1 MHLITGYA
9 GKAHITAADQGAFN
23 AAVVSAGKVVLP
35 TGEKFRAEK
44 INNGLIKIHSGDAM
58 INGRHANIPH
68 GESESVVIDSCGNGL
83 QRKDIVAIRYEKNVD
98 TLVESAKLIVLK
110 GTPGGNDADYP
121 SHYDGSILDGETMC
135 DLPLYGI
142 WIAGEEIRE
151 IKQIFHQTE
160 NVAQMNEVVSQIS
173 ETMDTLADISQED
186 VEFTADATHIWGY
199 VSGLDSHLAR
209 KATEADGGAAKSAK
223 ITVKPGETYRITA
236 DRGYYTEIGG
246 GCPLIATVWAMTDG
260 SSTDS
265 FGIMR
270 DAYYPLKNTSNVYL
284 VTVPANCT
292 HLLVNSC
299 SDTLEIKKVISK
311 DSPGGV
317 ATLWK
322 GAFYE
327 QYSGVNFSA
336 PQKYWHDGC
345 LTLLIDCVRTNI
357 GNTQQ
362 FPHSKTVLL
371 NLSRTHILYT
381 DPGSGNVYSAY
392 YGGDEMSYGSAY
404 EKFSEKPGGFGD
416 IIDITAAVEPLTT
429 TNYARVSVT
438 KNDACQ
444 YVITSIYAIMP
455 KEG

>member
-44 INNGLIKIHSGDAM
+44 INNGLIKIHSGDAL
-58 INGRHANIPH
+58 INGRHANMPR
-68 GESESVVIDSCGNGL
+68 GESESVAIDACGNGL
-83 QRKDIVAIRYEKNVD
+83 QRKDIIAIRYEKNMD
-98 TLVESAKLIVLK
+98 TLVESAKLAVLK
-110 GTPGGNDADYP
+110 GTTVINNAEYP
-121 SHYDGSILDGETMC
+121 RYADGSVLDGESVC
-135 DLPLYGI
+135 DLPLYGV
-142 WIAGEEIRE
+142 WVAGEEIRE
-151 IKQIFHQTE
+151 IKQLFRQTE

-186 VEFTADATHIWGY
+186 VEFTADTTHIWGY
-199 VSGLDSHLAR
+199 VTGMDSHLAR
-209 KATEADGGAAKSAK
+209 METEADGGNAKSAK

-260 SSTDS
+260 GLTDS

-270 DAYYPLKNTSNVYL
+270 DTYYPLKNTSNVYL

-299 SDTLEIKKVISK
+299 SDTLEIKQVKSNNAT
-311 DSPGGV
+311 GGAV
-317 ATLWK
+317 TLWR

-327 QYSGVNFSA
+327 QYSCVDFFVPA
-336 PQKYWHDGC
+336 KYWHDGC
-345 LTLLIDCVRTNI
+345 LTLLIDCVRTNAS
-357 GNTQQ
+357 NTEQ
-362 FPHSKTVLL
+362 FPHSKTVMVS
-371 NLSRTHILYT
+371 LSRFHTLYVKN
-381 DPGSGNVYSAY
+381 GSENIYSAY
-392 YGGDEMSYGSAY
+392 YGGNEISYGSAY
-404 EKFSEKPGGFGD
+404 ERFSEKPGGFGD
-416 IIDITAAVEPLTT
+416 IIDITATVEPLTT
-429 TNYARVSVT
+429 TDYARVKVT
-438 KNDACQ
+438 KNDNCQ
-444 YVITSIYAIMP
+444 YVVTSIYAIIT